1 MSQKTIRTVGLPFEA
16 GIIDIGAHSVR
27 LEIFQVARDGSIE
40 TLESVTRIINLGYD
54 AFRRGAISPENINLL
69 CAI

>member
-27 LEIFQVARDGSIE
+27 LEIFQVAKDGSVEPLAEEQYLPKTSIFC
-40 TLESVTRIINLGYD
+40 VRY
-54 AFRRGAISPENINLL
+54 
-69 CAI
+69 